1 MKNPHFLTT
10 GYRFLTT
17 DFDSPQYTKRDFPMQ
32 SLGEPIGGRKKKGT
46 STTGEQSEPLASDSL
61 ILVGR
66 CCMFVRKAI
75 NPLMASSH

>member
-1 MKNPHFLTT
+1 
-10 GYRFLTT
+10 
-17 DFDSPQYTKRDFPMQ
+17 MQ
-32 SLGEPIGGRKKKGT
+32 SFGEPIGGRKKMVT